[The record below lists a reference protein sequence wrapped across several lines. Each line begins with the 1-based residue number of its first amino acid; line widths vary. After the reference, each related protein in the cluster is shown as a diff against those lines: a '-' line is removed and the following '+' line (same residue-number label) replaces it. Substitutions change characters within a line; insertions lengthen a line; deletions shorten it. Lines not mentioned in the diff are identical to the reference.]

1 MLEQTEQLPDLEGV
15 TKPMGR
21 YDNISKIQ
29 NKKITSIGT
38 SYLPKHE
45 SQNSDI
51 LLIATEGDR
60 CDHLSQDYYGTPKFW
75 WYIASVN
82 NLKSNN
88 IEAGTQLRVPV
99 STEQA
104 ILK

>member
-1 MLEQTEQLPDLEGV
+1 MS
-15 TKPMGR
+15 R
-21 YDNISKIQ
+21 YDNTSKIQ
-29 NKKITSIGT
+29 NKQFVSIGT
-38 SYLPKHE
+38 SYLPKYE
-45 SQNSDI
+45 EKNSDI

-60 CDHLSQDYYGTPKFW
+60 CDLISQEYYGTPDLW

-99 STEQA
+99 SIEQA

>member
-1 MLEQTEQLPDLEGV
+1 M
-15 TKPMGR
+15 KR
-21 YDNISKIQ
+21 YEPNQQKTTDKFNKTNKRVYGTIIYPKIERHETDIYIDVISEDRVDNLAYQ
-29 NKKITSIGT
+29 
-38 SYLPKHE
+38 
-45 SQNSDI
+45 
-51 LLIATEGDR
+51 
-60 CDHLSQDYYGTPKFW
+60 YYGDVNLW

-104 ILK
+104 NIK

>member
-1 MLEQTEQLPDLEGV
+1 MA
-15 TKPMGR
+15 R
-21 YDNISKIQ
+21 YDNIDKIKDE
-29 NKKITSIGT
+29 NITRIGT
-38 SYLPKHE
+38 SYLPKVKE
-45 SQNSDI
+45 QNSDV

-60 CDHLSQDYYGTPKFW
+60 CDHLAQEYYGDVNLW

-104 ILK
+104 KLK

>member
-1 MLEQTEQLPDLEGV
+1 MS
-15 TKPMGR
+15 R
-21 YDNISKIQ
+21 YNTVKKVIDKNIQ
-29 NKKITSIGT
+29 RIGT
-38 SYLPKHE
+38 SDLPKFTE
-45 SQNSDI
+45 KNSDI
-51 LLIATEGDR
+51 LLIATQGDR
-60 CDHLSQDYYGTPKFW
+60 CDLLAQEYYGNTELW
-75 WYIASVN
+75 WFIASVN

>member
-1 MLEQTEQLPDLEGV
+1 MS
-15 TKPMGR
+15 R
-21 YDNISKIQ
+21 YDNISKIKT
-29 NKKITSIGT
+29 NKKVSIGT
-38 SYLPKHE
+38 SYLPKFE
-45 SQNSDI
+45 EKNSDI

-60 CDHLSQDYYGTPKFW
+60 CDLIAQEYYGTPELW
-75 WYIASVN
+75 WFVASVN

>member
-1 MLEQTEQLPDLEGV
+1 MA
-15 TKPMGR
+15 R
-21 YDNISKIQ
+21 YDNIEKFS
-29 NKKITSIGT
+29 NNGLTTIGT
-38 SYLPKHE
+38 SYLPTFKE
-45 SQNSDI
+45 SNSDI

-60 CDHLSQDYYGTPKFW
+60 CDLIANEYYGTTDLW

-82 NLKSNN
+82 NLSSNN

-104 ILK
+104 IIK

>member
-1 MLEQTEQLPDLEGV
+1 MA
-15 TKPMGR
+15 R
-21 YDNISKIQ
+21 YDNTEQFSENGISRIR
-29 NKKITSIGT
+29 T
-38 SYLPKHE
+38 SYLPKFKE
-45 SQNSDI
+45 SNSDI
-51 LLIATEGDR
+51 LLISTDGDR
-60 CDHLSQDYYGTPKFW
+60 CDLLAQQYYGTPDLW

>member
-1 MLEQTEQLPDLEGV
+1 MS
-15 TKPMGR
+15 R
-21 YDNISKIQ
+21 YDNISKVKT
-29 NKKITSIGT
+29 NKKVSIGT
-38 SYLPKHE
+38 SYLPKFE
-45 SQNSDI
+45 EKNSDI

-60 CDHLSQDYYGTPKFW
+60 CDLIAQEYYGTPELW
-75 WYIASVN
+75 WFVASVN

-104 ILK
+104 KLK

>member
-1 MLEQTEQLPDLEGV
+1 MS
-15 TKPMGR
+15 R
-21 YDNISKIQ
+21 YDNIRKIK
-29 NKKITSIGT
+29 NKKFTSVGT
-38 SYLPKHE
+38 SYFPKFE
-45 SQNSDI
+45 EKNSDI

-60 CDHLSQDYYGTPKFW
+60 CDLISQEYYGTSEFW

-99 STEQA
+99 SPEQA
-104 ILK
+104 KLK